1 MGGLVLSQPW
11 GRNVSQTQCK
21 TQSIPCALSS
31 RQKGGMGAGCCSWWQ
46 LNPLPACLHFPG
58 PFIQPPW
65 SLGANSSNSA
75 VDDGPTRA
83 CQPTIVLQRPL
94 LRKKR

>member
-46 LNPLPACLHFPG
+46 LNPLPACLCFAG
-58 PFIQPPW
+58 PFIQPPGAW
-65 SLGANSSNSA
+65 VLTHQTVLWMMAQPGHASL
-75 VDDGPTRA
+75 
-83 CQPTIVLQRPL
+83 PL
-94 LRKKR
+94 FYNGLC